1 MFLPLSFCLLAYLMG
16 SLSSAVIVCHCAGLP
31 DPRSQGSGNPGASNV
46 LRVGGKRLASIVLL
60 ADMVKGWFPVIVAYY
75 LGMPLFILGWVAF
88 FAFLGHLFP
97 IFFNFRGGKGV
108 ATALGG
114 LLAFAW
120 PIGLLALV
128 IWLIILF
135 LFRYISLASI
145 LSAILTFFYALY
157 LLPSPVYF
165 PVLLI
170 CVLLVLRHY
179 ANIRRLIEGIEPQ
192 LSFAVLNKK
201 SNEKNND

>member
-1 MFLPLSFCLLAYLMG
+1 MLLPLIFCLIAYLMG
-16 SLSSAVIVCHCAGLP
+16 SLSSAIIVCQCAGLP
-31 DPRSQGSGNPGASNV
+31 DPRTQGSGNPGASNV
-46 LRVGGKRLASIVLL
+46 LRVGGKYLAGIVLL
-60 ADMVKGWFPVIVAYY
+60 ADLVKGSLPVIVANY
-75 LGMPLFILGWVAF
+75 LGLPLFILGWIAF

-97 IFFNFRGGKGV
+97 VFFNFRGGKGV

-120 PIGLLALV
+120 PIGVLALV

-145 LSAILTFFYALY
+145 LSAVLSFFYAFY
-157 LLPSPVYF
+157 SLPSPAYF

-170 CVLLVLRHY
+170 CILLVLRHC
-179 ANIRRLIEGIEPQ
+179 ANIQRLIEGIEPQ
-192 LSFAVLNKK
+192 LRFSAPNKK
-201 SNEKNND
+201 GNNKKK